1 MLITSDTLST
11 FMSKNKDK
19 KYLWITKYNDI
30 KRYSDSNSHR
40 VSTSLTIDFVNSVTD
55 DSDIYLY
62 GIVPIAH
69 DDNFLFKANA
79 K

>member
-11 FMSKNKDK
+11 FTSKNKDK

-30 KRYSDSNSHR
+30 QRYSDSNNHR

-69 DDNFLFKANA
+69 DDNFLFKPNA